1 MAAWLN
7 ANQGLVMAILT
18 LVYVV
23 ATVLI
28 AIIMLRANSISS
40 RSLAQAVEL
49 ERLRSRPY
57 LLFDFESRHRAIHAV
72 LKNLGKTAA
81 YNVKILVTPEL
92 KSVIQ
97 GQDWASSL
105 TTNEISFVA
114 PNREIADFIQ
124 SGPQFSKSYPDLR
137 FEGELLYR
145 DSEGNSFKE
154 PFKIDLKYQM
164 RLLRVSEEDN
174 EIPKKLEKIQ
184 ESIDALGNRIGDMGT
199 EA

>member
-1 MAAWLN
+1 MVAWLN
-7 ANQGLVMAILT
+7 ANQGFVMGILT

-23 ATVLI
+23 ATVFI
-28 AIIMLRANSISS
+28 AIVMLRANSVSS

-49 ERLRSRPY
+49 EKLRSRPY
-57 LLFDFESRHRAIHAV
+57 LLFDLESRHRAIHAV

-81 YNVKILVTPEL
+81 YDVKISVTPEL

-97 GQDWASSL
+97 GQDWVSSL
-105 TTNEISFVA
+105 TTNVVSFVA

-124 SGPQFSKSYPDLR
+124 PVPQFSKSYPDLR

-145 DSEGNSFKE
+145 DSEGKSFKE

-164 RLLRVSEEDN
+164 RLLHVSAEDN
-174 EIPKKLEKIQ
+174 EIPKKLEKIR

>member
-1 MAAWLN
+1 
-7 ANQGLVMAILT
+7 MAILS

-49 ERLRSRPY
+49 EKLRSRPY
-57 LLFDFESRHRAIHAV
+57 LLFDLESRHKAIHAV

-81 YNVKILVTPEL
+81 YNVRISVTPEL

-97 GQDWASSL
+97 GQDWVSSL
-105 TTNEISFVA
+105 TTNEISFLA
-114 PNREIADFIQ
+114 PNREISDFIQ
-124 SGPQFSKSYPDLR
+124 SGPQFSKSYPDLK

-145 DSEGNSFKE
+145 DSEGNSFRE
-154 PFKIDLKYQM
+154 PFKIELKYQM
-164 RLLRVSEEDN
+164 RLLHVSEEDN
-174 EIPKKLEKIQ
+174 EIPKKIPKPNRGIHPTAAKARRRVMPEP
-184 ESIDALGNRIGDMGT
+184 LGP
-199 EA
+199 